1 MFRRHTVLAVLLVS
15 AVVGCRTNLL
25 EPSPQSI
32 VGRWRRTLVPSSPT
46 GQFVKTLTLAPD
58 GHYTVTS
65 ESRGVYPTLPADS
78 GSGSSREYGMY
89 VLTGAVLHFSEDSTR
104 TWDVVSGTSFHAG
117 SRTYFEGPPTDP
129 TVEITASRLLLRYSV
144 NIGNGYVPVTEAY
157 DRDQ

>member
-1 MFRRHTVLAVLLVS
+1 MFRRYTLLAVLLVS
-15 AVVGCRTNLL
+15 TVVACRTSLL

-46 GQFVKTLTLAPD
+46 GQFVRSLALAPD
-58 GHYTVTS
+58 GHYTLTG
-65 ESRGVYPTLPADS
+65 ESRGVYATLPADS
-78 GSGSSREYGMY
+78 VSSSSREYGTY
-89 VLTGAVLHFSEDSTR
+89 VLTGAILHFSEDSTR

-129 TVEITASRLLLRYSV
+129 AVEITASRLLLRYSV
-144 NIGNGYVPVTEAY
+144 DIGNGYVPVTEAY